1 MNYKD
6 KDNYLININDAFIKL
21 FIKDIAP
28 DTSLEHL
35 KDLFNVLID
44 ALKKGKL
51 DITLSKEKPSIEI
64 KATGWPKEHQKALLL
79 SGLLKGDA
87 APFILEDNK
96 LSWRRWHDEMNQIVD
111 ELLLRNNS
119 YQVIHP
125 QAKVKKEILNKTLNK
140 EQLSAI
146 NAISSHGI
154 ILVSGG
160 PGTGKTCTIVQ
171 MLIEAL
177 NINPEIKI
185 GLAAPTGKAARRLR
199 DTLLNNINSTQQAYK
214 NKLMSIPCSTLHS
227 WLQARPRG
235 FGKNKNSQLQLDLV
249 VVDEMSMVDLSLMK
263 ALLDALPRRTQL
275 VLVGDPNQLPPVG
288 CGAVWEKLQ
297 THDVLK
303 EFGKGAVHLHKL
315 YRNRGKIASLGRVI
329 KEEGLESFW
338 IKVLELE
345 SSSNVVIKQADSL
358 FIPQDVILHLKKHK
372 QELKELAKRF
382 ELEISNQ
389 KGKVRVH
396 NKIMSETTKNL
407 FDCLDRLMV
416 LCPQKQGAWGVKNLH
431 RVLLKQTFE
440 EGIMNWPIGTPVM
453 CLENQAELGLSNG
466 DIGVAIGSNQNRKV
480 LFKPLSSE
488 QQSEISLIHPARIKK
503 FSPAFALTIHKAQ
516 GSEANR
522 VILLWPNSIR
532 NNLKPISQL
541 EPNEEFEKRLI
552 YTAITRAKENLDIII
567 NMDLR

>member
-199 DTLLNNINSTQQAYK
+199 DTLLNNINS
-214 NKLMSIPCSTLHS
+214 
-227 WLQARPRG
+227 
-235 FGKNKNSQLQLDLV
+235 
-249 VVDEMSMVDLSLMK
+249 
-263 ALLDALPRRTQL
+263 
-275 VLVGDPNQLPPVG
+275 
-288 CGAVWEKLQ
+288 
-297 THDVLK
+297 
-303 EFGKGAVHLHKL
+303 
-315 YRNRGKIASLGRVI
+315 
-329 KEEGLESFW
+329 
-338 IKVLELE
+338 
-345 SSSNVVIKQADSL
+345 
-358 FIPQDVILHLKKHK
+358 
-372 QELKELAKRF
+372 
-382 ELEISNQ
+382 
-389 KGKVRVH
+389 
-396 NKIMSETTKNL
+396 
-407 FDCLDRLMV
+407 
-416 LCPQKQGAWGVKNLH
+416 
-431 RVLLKQTFE
+431 
-440 EGIMNWPIGTPVM
+440 
-453 CLENQAELGLSNG
+453 
-466 DIGVAIGSNQNRKV
+466 
-480 LFKPLSSE
+480 
-488 QQSEISLIHPARIKK
+488 
-503 FSPAFALTIHKAQ
+503 
-516 GSEANR
+516 
-522 VILLWPNSIR
+522 
-532 NNLKPISQL
+532 
-541 EPNEEFEKRLI
+541 
-552 YTAITRAKENLDIII
+552 
-567 NMDLR
+567 